1 LIEFLYNIIMN
12 AKAEAQKILELLP
25 ENSDFEDIIRALYI
39 KAKVEAGIKS
49 IENGKG
55 LTTIEVRKRLSKW
68 LK

>member
-1 LIEFLYNIIMN
+1 MIEFLYNIIMN